1 MWVISLDERAETSIN
16 ESSHADVFCPS
27 KIEII
32 RLAVKEPAR
41 VEESDSSSKTIVKTE
56 RVLLLAKDLATHVV
70 NNVVNGEASLILL
83 SIGNASRRVVN
94 AVFGGFIEEKASS
107 RVGSLRRPPPDKLS
121 SPSQQKAVP
130 RLPTSVTGFELRQ
143 RRNFRQFCTSTTDE
157 DPVGSGAAAI
167 DSSESSLEPSAV
179 DVFHSNDSKKIKL
192 SLERGKRTRKGRRN
206 LRTWYMLEQE
216 EAKLLIVTV
225 LVERIVVFSPAI
237 SSSDAALSSGAA
249 ALSSGAASL
258 IKSFSAL
265 ELANGASDGMVNQE
279 RLERTSQL
287 AEIEDLQASCDLLLA
302 PLFIEFVV
310 VALEL
315 KWVDYAFVI
324 MLPNNELRVVV
335 FDADESSERM
345 MAKQLTPIK
354 TINRNGQRK

>member
-1 MWVISLDERAETSIN
+1 MTIGYRGIARADWLRQGRLGLDVVPGVPFA
-16 ESSHADVFCPS
+16 APPPPGQ
-27 KIEII
+27 
-32 RLAVKEPAR
+32 AV
-41 VEESDSSSKTIVKTE
+41 
-56 RVLLLAKDLATHVV
+56 
-70 NNVVNGEASLILL
+70 L
-83 SIGNASRRVVN
+83 SISA
-94 AVFGGFIEEKASS
+94 K
-107 RVGSLRRPPPDKLS
+107 GSPKTPN
-121 SPSQQKAVP
+121 VCY
-130 RLPTSVTGFELRQ
+130 
-143 RRNFRQFCTSTTDE
+143 RQFCTSTTDE

-167 DSSESSLEPSAV
+167 DSSESSSEPLAV
-179 DVFHSNDSKKIKL
+179 VVFHSNDSKKIKL

-225 LVERIVVFSPAI
+225 LVERVFILKPSMGGTVGEDACLIVVFSPAI

-302 PLFIEFVV
+302 PLFIELVV